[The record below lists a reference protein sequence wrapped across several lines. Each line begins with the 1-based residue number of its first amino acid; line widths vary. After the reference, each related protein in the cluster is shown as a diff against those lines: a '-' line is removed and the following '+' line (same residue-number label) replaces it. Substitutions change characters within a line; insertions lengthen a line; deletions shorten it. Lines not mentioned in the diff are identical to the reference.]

1 MSEVTIFSNGGDIV
15 PIRPDGLSEL
25 AQTLARPAQLTRRIQ
40 TSNTQTFRKIVNGQP
55 VGKPVH
61 GSFNAIIVSMLPSV
75 SRTYYASTY
84 DPSAK
89 ATLPD
94 CWSNLGDT
102 PEANA
107 ENRQS
112 ASCSTCKQNV
122 VGSGTNG
129 KGRACRFQRRIALLL
144 ENDSTGEV
152 YQLNVPSTSLFGE
165 GDKHTHPFEGYI
177 KHLVNNGFSPD
188 YVVTTISYDEDSPT
202 MKLRF
207 TPSRPITEEE
217 LAMVKEAQADPATKR
232 LVQLTVAQAD
242 GATQTK
248 AAPTPA
254 PTPAPAPAADWGSD
268 EEADEEQSE
277 AAPKAKAPAKR
288 ATKKT
293 AVEDKTDLA
302 ALVDAWAED
311 DGE

>member
-1 MSEVTIFSNGGDIV
+1 
-15 PIRPDGLSEL
+15 
-25 AQTLARPAQLTRRIQ
+25 
-40 TSNTQTFRKIVNGQP
+40 
-55 VGKPVH
+55 
-61 GSFNAIIVSMLPSV
+61 
-75 SRTYYASTY
+75 
-84 DPSAK
+84 
-89 ATLPD
+89 
-94 CWSNLGDT
+94 
-102 PEANA
+102 
-107 ENRQS
+107 
-112 ASCSTCKQNV
+112 V

-248 AAPTPA
+248 AAP
-254 PTPAPAPAADWGSD
+254 APAPAADWGSD
-268 EEADEEQSE
+268 EEADEEQSK